1 MDLKLQIN
9 HIYSFLGETIVYFN
23 EIHENVF
30 LIAMFSGLFFFIEF
44 RIKSHEKG
52 IVFIYD
58 KKMRKPKA
66 EFQIQLREHE
76 QISEFY
82 FENPIDNSSFME
94 FLCISS
100 LGRVFKICKGFFIY
114 EIII

>member
-1 MDLKLQIN
+1 
-9 HIYSFLGETIVYFN
+9 
-23 EIHENVF
+23 
-30 LIAMFSGLFFFIEF
+30 
-44 RIKSHEKG
+44 
-52 IVFIYD
+52 
-58 KKMRKPKA
+58 MRKPKA